1 MLCVLVAMA
10 RGVFWAIEQPG
21 SSKMPLFPAVAC
33 LRKYDDADDVEQK
46 QAALLKTGGCS
57 LLFVHD
63 LVVIVFAIF
72 HKHKTLTFSN
82 VACLL

>member
-33 LRKYDDADDVEQK
+33 LATYSPWKEGDDT
-46 QAALLKTGGCS
+46 LLKKGGCS